1 MRVRKPAVAGY
12 FYPSDRKSLE
22 EYADKFT
29 QGTTKIEGD
38 LRGLIAPHAGYEC
51 SGSTAGKAYSLL
63 KGKGYKRV
71 LLIGPSHHVD
81 FYGYSFG
88 SFEAFETPL
97 GIVKVDTSAIREF
110 SKKEEHF
117 WDMPH
122 LWEHSLE
129 VHLPF
134 LQKLLGDFLLI
145 PLVYG
150 RVKGED
156 IRELLEYFSSEDTLF
171 VISSDLSH
179 YYPDEVARRMDS
191 HCHSWIVNMDE
202 SHKKGCEACGKKG
215 IEGALLYAEDKGLKR
230 WLIGYKTSA
239 ETCSDDKRVVGY
251 GAYAFTS

>member
-1 MRVRKPAVAGY
+1 MKVRKPAVAGY
-12 FYPSDRKSLE
+12 FYPSNRKKLE
-22 EYADKFT
+22 EYVDKLT
-29 QGTTKIEGD
+29 QGAVKIEGS
-38 LRGLIAPHAGYEC
+38 LKGLIVPHAGYEC

-63 KGKGYKRV
+63 RVKAYKRV
-71 LLIGPSHHVD
+71 LLIGPSHYVD
-81 FYGYSFG
+81 FHGYSFG

-110 SKKEEHF
+110 SKEEEHF
-117 WDMPH
+117 WDIPH
-122 LWEHSLE
+122 LQEHSLE

-134 LQKLLGDFLLI
+134 LQRLLGDFLLI

-156 IRELLEYFSSEDTLF
+156 VKNLLEQFSSGDTLF

-179 YYPDEVARRMDS
+179 YYSDEVARKLDTY
-191 HCHSWIVNMDE
+191 CHRWILGDGE
-202 SHKKGCEACGKKG
+202 SFKEECEACGKRG

-230 WLIGYKTSA
+230 WLIDYKTSA
-239 ETCSDDKRVVGY
+239 ETCSDNKRVVGY